1 MAAGGLIFVLIIA
14 AVLVFMG
21 ISVYNN
27 LIRLNLE
34 IDRSWANIDV
44 ILKQRFD
51 EIPQLVQVIEQ
62 YTQYEKSVID
72 QVTKARS
79 HYGQANSVNEK
90 VQAANELSLAM
101 RGVMAIGE
109 NYPELRSNQNFMQ
122 LQGRVSDLENSIAD
136 RRENFNSAV
145 TNYNTR
151 IQQIP
156 DVVFAGMLGYKA
168 RDLYAIPQAETAR
181 PSLKMNLPNA

>member
-1 MAAGGLIFVLIIA
+1 MFGLGGIVFVFIIA
-14 AVLVFMG
+14 LVIVFVG

-27 LIRLNLE
+27 LIRLNQE

-72 QVTKARS
+72 QVTKARA
-79 HYGQANSVNEK
+79 HYGQAQNVNEK
-90 VQAANELSLAM
+90 VQAANDLSVAL
-101 RGVMAIGE
+101 RGIFAIGE

-136 RRENFNSAV
+136 RRENFNAVV

-156 DVVFAGMLGYKA
+156 DVFFANFLGYRT
-168 RDLYAIPQAETAR
+168 RDLYKIAQSETVR
-181 PSLKMNLPNA
+181 PSLKMNLPN